1 MIEDMKVGQLV
12 DRINIRLRVDE
23 PDLSPKSILKASNVN
38 GYKAQG
44 FIKPAPEKA
53 AEKAYFEYTHIHEEL
68 IYRAF
73 RKILQGIRTPVAFEK
88 AMDEL
93 HSLF

>member
-1 MIEDMKVGQLV
+1 MDMKVGQLV
-12 DRINIRLRVDE
+12 DRVNTRLREDI
-23 PDLSPKSILKASNVN
+23 PDLPSKSILKTSSVN

-44 FIKPAPEKA
+44 FIRPSPLKA
-53 AEKAYFEYTHIHEEL
+53 TGKAYFEYTHVHEEL

-73 RKILQGIRTPVAFEK
+73 TKILQGIRTNVAFEK
-88 AMDEL
+88 AIDEL